1 MPLVTPETLPANIS
15 LLKQLVSQTLLDLHR
30 LGEVYD
36 WDTILMRSLRAMM
49 QRQNKCLE
57 LIEPLLPTQK

>member
-1 MPLVTPETLPANIS
+1 MRLVPPETLSANIS
-15 LLKQLVSQTLLDLHR
+15 LLKRLISQTLLDLHR

-49 QRQNKCLE
+49 QRQNKCLD
-57 LIEPLLPTQK
+57 LIEPLLNTQK